1 MARST
6 EGNERSKGPQV
17 VAKVGESLGLERSE
31 NDPQRLLFAIR

>member
-31 NDPQRLLFAIR
+31 NGPAAFTVCD